1 MSEKKILMSIKT
13 KYVNKILDGSKKWEF
28 RKSIPKLEHSDTLD
42 VVIYSSQEDKAI
54 VGEFRAGRIA
64 RCSLEELMSI
74 TGYEDDPDA
83 VSWFTA
89 YYATRSL
96 CSAIEVTSSI
106 KYSSPISLLDIR
118 GHLHDFRP
126 PQSFMYITPGSD
138 VDNLIS
144 ERKIEDNATG
154 APRKNVK

>member
-13 KYVNKILDGSKKWEF
+13 KYADKILDGSKKWEF

-96 CSAIEVTSSI
+96 CSALEVTSPI
-106 KYSSPISLLDIR
+106 KYNSPISL
-118 GHLHDFRP
+118 
-126 PQSFMYITPGSD
+126 PQSFLYITPGSD
-138 VDNLIS
+138 LDNLIS
-144 ERKIEDNATG
+144 ERKAEDNATDT
-154 APRKNVK
+154 PERM

>member
-1 MSEKKILMSIKT
+1 MSIKT
-13 KYVNKILDGSKKWEF
+13 KYADKILDGSKKWEF

-96 CSAIEVTSSI
+96 CSALEVTSPI
-106 KYSSPISLLDIR
+106 KYSSPISLLNIR
-118 GHLHDFRP
+118 GRLHDFRP
-126 PQSFMYITPGSD
+126 PQSFLYITPGSD
-138 VDNLIS
+138 LDNLIS
-144 ERKIEDNATG
+144 ERKAEDNATD
-154 APRKNVK
+154 APERM

>member
-13 KYVNKILDGSKKWEF
+13 KYADKILDGSKKWEF

-42 VVIYSSQEDKAI
+42 VVIYSSQGDRAI
-54 VGEFRAGRIA
+54 VGEFRVGRIA
-64 RCSLEELMSI
+64 RCSLKELMSI

-96 CSAIEVTSSI
+96 CSALEVTSPI
-106 KYSSPISLLDIR
+106 KYGSPISLLDIR
-118 GHLHDFRP
+118 GRLRDFRP

-138 VDNLIS
+138 LDNLIS
-144 ERKIEDNATG
+144 ERKTEDNATG
-154 APRKNVK
+154 TTERM